1 MIFEDRHDAGKKLA
15 SKLAEYKDKP
25 DVIVIGLP
33 RGGVVVAFEVAQALN
48 LPLDIIVPRKIGAPG
63 NPELAIGA
71 ISEEGEGVFDES
83 FIQAYGVSQE
93 FIQKEIEAE
102 KLEAHRRLEL
112 YRGKTPPLSLK
123 EKTALLIDDGIATG
137 STMLAA
143 ILSAKSKGARKV
155 VVAAPVA
162 AAQTVERIK
171 KEADQVI
178 VMDAPLGFE
187 AVGLYYEN
195 FLQTEDEEI
204 VSLMERNNNSS
215 S

>member
-15 SKLAEYKDKP
+15 SKLADYKDKS
-25 DVIVIGLP
+25 DVVVIGLP

-83 FIQAYGVSQE
+83 FIQAYGVSKE
-93 FIQKEIEAE
+93 FIQKEIEVE

-195 FLQTEDEEI
+195 FLQTEDDEI